1 VKDDSLASLNRSP
14 KTNVPLVKDRHLRG
28 IWLWLVRIGFVGIY
42 AGLLY
47 YYIRE
52 LIGDYAGKAIQPV
65 DIFIIVI
72 TACIAIIAFFVF
84 IRKSDDWFVVF
95 SALALFLFPIGY
107 NLSNDFSI
115 ALIGL
120 MVFVVFSYLFP
131 DGRFAPK
138 WMRATF
144 AILVLLT
151 LLLIWAITVFADQ
164 DSQISSFIDA
174 NSFYILAGLL
184 VLFFLGA
191 VYSQVFRYRYVSTL
205 VERQQTKWV
214 AIGVAGFLVYLI
226 LTLIVFVLQD
236 FDWFTTFMGAG
247 LKYWTD
253 YIDTDYTFLIC
264 YLLFSVTV
272 LLAVYGYRLWDV
284 DFYLNRTLLYGVVT
298 SVLAIVWAVTIAL
311 LGYVI
316 KWITDQQDPLV
327 ATVLSSIQ
335 VAALFQPVRQRTEK
349 WINHR
354 FYKDRIDFDEA
365 LVELQR
371 DNWQFISSEDMFK
384 LLATKVPRLLKSI
397 RCAIYGVEDLTFH
410 VVSSVGIDQAEA
422 QGYLFDED
430 SISVLKNGDLVRP
443 KEEEPFALLV
453 PLVVPRQHVNDLIG
467 VLALGP
473 RVEDRGYSRDHLTDL
488 EYLGERAGTA
498 IHFLQLNERKNA
510 SR

>member
-1 VKDDSLASLNRSP
+1 
-14 KTNVPLVKDRHLRG
+14 
-28 IWLWLVRIGFVGIY
+28 
-42 AGLLY
+42 
-47 YYIRE
+47 
-52 LIGDYAGKAIQPV
+52 
-65 DIFIIVI
+65 
-72 TACIAIIAFFVF
+72 
-84 IRKSDDWFVVF
+84 
-95 SALALFLFPIGY
+95 
-107 NLSNDFSI
+107 
-115 ALIGL
+115 
-120 MVFVVFSYLFP
+120 
-131 DGRFAPK
+131 
-138 WMRATF
+138 
-144 AILVLLT
+144 
-151 LLLIWAITVFADQ
+151 
-164 DSQISSFIDA
+164 
-174 NSFYILAGLL
+174 
-184 VLFFLGA
+184 
-191 VYSQVFRYRYVSTL
+191 
-205 VERQQTKWV
+205 
-214 AIGVAGFLVYLI
+214 
-226 LTLIVFVLQD
+226 
-236 FDWFTTFMGAG
+236 
-247 LKYWTD
+247 
-253 YIDTDYTFLIC
+253 
-264 YLLFSVTV
+264 
-272 LLAVYGYRLWDV
+272 
-284 DFYLNRTLLYGVVT
+284 VT